1 MRPGVRPVLPG
12 SLTRQASSNT
22 ISYSFVSCTPLLFEY
37 PRNPPDRLGKGAL
50 APSAPLLRSSLC
62 CYAVVFIQPG
72 GKLSLLSLPLP
83 LSPSLPRTAA
93 RPLIYAQHELF
104 LATPFFCLYFAAF
117 YYLQTDIILDTD
129 IPGNTHSSGQLGGRK
144 HQKLYEYDEATGI
157 KGEMVSVSMCS
168 VFLPTHDLWRLQ
180 NCQAA
185 PTPLACASGIDKRKR
200 GQTPLS
206 QAD

>member
-1 MRPGVRPVLPG
+1 MPAVALRPDRGPGVRDFI
-12 SLTRQASSNT
+12 TR
-22 ISYSFVSCTPLLFEY
+22 
-37 PRNPPDRLGKGAL
+37 
-50 APSAPLLRSSLC
+50 
-62 CYAVVFIQPG
+62 
-72 GKLSLLSLPLP
+72 LSLFSSHSWQREGGANTLAATRPQLIRRWNF
-83 LSPSLPRTAA
+83 SPSGKSRF
-93 RPLIYAQHELF
+93 RNVPLVG
-104 LATPFFCLYFAAF
+104 LATTRRILTPIDGCLAHQSWRKA
-117 YYLQTDIILDTD
+117 TDIFLDTD
-129 IPGNTHSSGQLGGRK
+129 TLGNTHSSGQLGGRK

-168 VFLPTHDLWRLQ
+168 VFLPTHDLWQLQ